1 MRITQAIPQSMLHT
15 MKRRTP
21 LAAGAICL
29 ALAVSGCASLSTLGE
44 KKADLKVED
53 NAVVAGKGAQVR
65 SISQL
70 QKFMWFFSP
79 YRPDIQQG
87 NFISQEMLQQLKPGM
102 TRDQVRFILGTPLL
116 QDIFHAD
123 RWDYPF
129 RLARG
134 NGETID
140 STVVVYF
147 KEGKVDRFEG
157 GNLPTEQEYIA
168 LIAGPPKNAKQA
180 QKDQDKDKIVAGKQ
194 NPLPAGTDKP
204 APSAIDVEIKPK
216 SESK

>member
-1 MRITQAIPQSMLHT
+1 MRVTQAIPQSMLHSL
-15 MKRRTP
+15 KRRTP
-21 LAAGAICL
+21 RVAGAICL
-29 ALAVSGCASLSTLGE
+29 ALAVTGCASLSTLGE

-87 NFISQEMLQQLKPGM
+87 NFISKEMLQQLKPGQ

-147 KEGKVDRFEG
+147 KDGKVDRFEG

-168 LIAGPPKNAKQA
+168 LIAGPSRTAKQA
-180 QKDQDKDKIVAGKQ
+180 LKDQNKGVSPSSA
-194 NPLPAGTDKP
+194 PLPAGTDTSAA
-204 APSAIDVEIKPK
+204 APVQVTPK
-216 SESK
+216 IESK